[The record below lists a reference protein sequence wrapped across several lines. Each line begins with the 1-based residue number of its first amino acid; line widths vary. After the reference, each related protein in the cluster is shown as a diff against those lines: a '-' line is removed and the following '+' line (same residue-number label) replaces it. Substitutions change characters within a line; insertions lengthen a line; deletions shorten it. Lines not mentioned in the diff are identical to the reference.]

1 MIDRVIVA
9 LDFNKKE
16 DALRVVDELDGL
28 VDFFKVGLELFIS
41 EGPEIIKILKKRN
54 KRVFL
59 DLKLHDIPNTVSKAV
74 RTSLNY
80 DVEMLTIHSTG
91 GFEMMKRAKE
101 ILEEQ
106 KIKENLKTKII
117 AVSVLTSL
125 DRDALK
131 EIFGFPIDV
140 RALVLNLA
148 SLSKKAGLDGAVAS
162 AREVREI
169 KNYCGKEFIVVTP
182 GIRIENSAS
191 DDQKRTATVKE
202 AFSSGADYVVIG
214 RAITLSSNPKE
225 VLQRVLKN

>member
-74 RTSLNY
+74 RASLNY

-125 DRDALK
+125 DSDTLK

-148 SLSKKAGLDGAVAS
+148 SLSKKAGLDGVVAS

-191 DDQKRTATVKE
+191 NDQKRTATVKE
-202 AFSSGADYVVIG
+202 AFSLGADYVVIG